1 MPSTNN
7 DPMRADQ
14 SEGGRRNAKEVE
26 AQLRAQQQQ
35 LEQLKADQKE
45 LERRI
50 AKELEARQLEAQQT
64 YEQLK
69 AAQEELERRNA
80 KELEA
85 RLKAQQQD
93 LERRM
98 AGQAQPTAQQQADES
113 QRRSEQQS
121 QEPRRAKEAQFAAE
135 EARRRAEK
143 AQRRIAEKAEG
154 RGSGILREDWWN
166 LEPADLNRK
175 KIPLNN
181 MKNIETLFERINKEF
196 QLGDDF
202 GDPRSLRKI
211 EMNGKLKFH
220 PDKNTD
226 KPTATKMFQVWNSC
240 IEAIREYH
248 PSQTNRSSSSPG
260 R

>member
-14 SEGGRRNAKEVE
+14 SEGERRN
-26 AQLRAQQQQ
+26 
-35 LEQLKADQKE
+35 
-45 LERRI
+45 
-50 AKELEARQLEAQQT
+50 AKELEARQLKAQQA

-69 AAQEELERRNA
+69 AAQKELERRNA

-121 QEPRRAKEAQFAAE
+121 QEPRRAKEAQSAAE
-135 EARRRAEK
+135 EARRRAEE

-166 LEPADLNRK
+166 LEPADLGRK
-175 KIPLNN
+175 KIQLNN
-181 MKNIETLFERINKEF
+181 MKNIETLFKRINSEF

-202 GDPRSLRKI
+202 GDQSSLKKI
-211 EMNGKLKFH
+211 ERNGRLKFH
-220 PDKNTD
+220 PDRNTD
-226 KPTATKMFQVWNSC
+226 KPTANNMFQVWNSC
-240 IEAIREYH
+240 REVIKEYH
-248 PSQTNRSSSSPG
+248 PSQRNKSSSFPG